1 MSDAEERSPG
11 AMVGQDESDEDRG
24 AREAQQRAEAV
35 AFFEQTVVPG
45 FEAAANAINQQAAI
59 HANSNDAPPRAD
71 VQQGPNTDDVMS
83 VELTVRR
90 GGEAEFWF
98 RGMARMHGSPIEWIY
113 QRNPRVKKH
122 GGTITSLGTEGERAW
137 EVSTAETTAEQVRD
151 DLLSRYAAIREALDR
166 QMRR

>member
-1 MSDAEERSPG
+1 MSDAEQRSPG
-11 AMVGQDESDEDRG
+11 AMARQDESDEDRG
-24 AREAQQRAEAV
+24 ARELQERAEAV

-45 FEAAANAINQQAAI
+45 FEAAASAINQQAATN
-59 HANSNDAPPRAD
+59 ANSNESPAHAD
-71 VQQGPNTDDVMS
+71 VQQGPNTDDAMS

-98 RGMARMHGSPIEWIY
+98 RGMARAYVSPVEWIY
-113 QRNPRVKKH
+113 LRNPRVKKH
-122 GGTITSLGTEGERAW
+122 GGTLTSQGTEGEREW
-137 EVSTAETTAEQVRD
+137 EISMADTTAEHVRD

>member
-1 MSDAEERSPG
+1 
-11 AMVGQDESDEDRG
+11 
-24 AREAQQRAEAV
+24 
-35 AFFEQTVVPG
+35 
-45 FEAAANAINQQAAI
+45 
-59 HANSNDAPPRAD
+59 
-71 VQQGPNTDDVMS
+71 MS

-98 RGMARMHGSPIEWIY
+98 RSMARTHGSPTEWIY

-122 GGTITSLGTEGERAW
+122 GGTITSQGTEGEREW
-137 EVSTAETTAEQVRD
+137 EVSTAETTPEQVRD